1 MPGGVVVDE
10 SFQFKLPT
18 GQLLSKSQ
26 SRIGVPNYEYES
38 RLNEEKRN
46 IILLRPEFLEE
57 FEQIFDEIVQY
68 TPSTEYI
75 TRTLKLSEQ

>member
-18 GQLLSKSQ
+18 GTLLSKSQ
-26 SRIGVPNYEYES
+26 SRIGVPNYEYEA

-46 IILLRPEFLEE
+46 IILLRPEFLQQ
-57 FEQIFDEIVQY
+57 FEKIFEDLVKY

-75 TRTLKLSEQ
+75 TRSLKLSEQ